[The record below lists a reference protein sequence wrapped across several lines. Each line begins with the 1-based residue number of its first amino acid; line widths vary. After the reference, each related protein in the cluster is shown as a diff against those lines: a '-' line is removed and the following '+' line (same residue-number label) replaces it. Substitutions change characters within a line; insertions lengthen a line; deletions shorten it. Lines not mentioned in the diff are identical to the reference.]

1 MYLSHICYIKAS
13 QVVLVVK
20 NQPANARGLRDAV
33 SRPGLGR
40 STGEGSGIGAWW
52 ATVQS
57 VSELDVT
64 EVT

>member
-1 MYLSHICYIKAS
+1 M
-13 QVVLVVK
+13 VLVVK